1 MKVQITVALFV
12 LAITYGCTAKKTI
25 VTLPEVNKNNGPTE
39 VSPSLAIAEPLSGK
53 VDLTTEA
60 LVEGKSL
67 YGMHC
72 AKCHD
77 LFEPKS
83 FTAEEWK
90 PIVLR
95 MQKEASISDTEREK
109 IYAYLTT
116 PQM

>member
-1 MKVQITVALFV
+1 MKVKITVGLLV
-12 LAITYGCTAKKTI
+12 LAIACGCSSKKQ
-25 VTLPEVNKNNGPTE
+25 TLPSIEVTQKPLEKEDYPNIKLE
-39 VSPSLAIAEPLSGK
+39 VTAD
-53 VDLTTEA
+53 VLT
-60 LVEGKSL
+60 EGKSL

-72 AKCHD
+72 AKCHE

-95 MQKEASISDTEREK
+95 MQKEANISDTEREK